1 VDVLSSPI
9 LLRPGGLDRNRRF
22 YRDVLGLAVYRER
35 HRGSGSIR

>member
-1 VDVLSSPI
+1 MDILSSRI
-9 LLRPGGLDRNRRF
+9 LLRPGNLDRSRRF